1 MPSPFCVPK
10 GVLCTALTLTCT
22 TLGPTSEATSATGSS
37 AGTREDA
44 REVVWDDACG
54 EASAA
59 LSSLFPCKAGCLCE
73 QPASITAASTVAS
86 AAVRVLDLRPNVLE
100 PPVGALGASFATES
114 IRRSR
119 SPGVNGYF
127 RAGLKGAHEPTLQKP
142 CLGLCFRGVL
152 RRWIAKVFFDFFL
165 FVSEVEKEVLGEA

>member
-37 AGTREDA
+37 AGTREEA
-44 REVVWDDACG
+44 REGVWDEAFG

-59 LSSLFPCKAGCLCE
+59 LSELFPCDVGCLCE
-73 QPASITAASTVAS
+73 QPASMTAASTVAS
-86 AAVRVLDLRPNVLE
+86 AAVRVLDLQLNVME
-100 PPVGALGASFATES
+100 PPVGDLGASLATES
-114 IRRSR
+114 IRRLR

-127 RAGLKGAHEPTLQKP
+127 GAGLKGGHEPP
-142 CLGLCFRGVL
+142 CNGYASAGFFGVGSRRASLTFSSSSL
-152 RRWIAKVFFDFFL
+152 R
-165 FVSEVEKEVLGEA
+165 